1 MISPGLDVI
10 HSLLRRA
17 IVGLPR
23 RSFSTAL
30 LFSLLLPV
38 SAFAEQVSGT
48 DSLREPAQI
57 LDSRMPAPVIGIA
70 RAGKALVSVGPRG
83 LIQRSDDGGK
93 SWRQIPSPVSS
104 DLVSVRF
111 SDPRNG
117 WIVGHD
123 SLLLHTSD
131 GGKSWQVQLDGR
143 RLLALLRDWYSRR
156 AEAGEPDA
164 EPMLREINMAMN
176 TSATP
181 DVMASPFLDVMFDD
195 KGTGFVVGA
204 FGMILHSR
212 DSGATW
218 EPWIER
224 TDNERRMHLYGL
236 AERQGVFYVSGEQG
250 LLMR

>member
-1 MISPGLDVI
+1 VSVQATPVFDP
-10 HSLLRRA
+10 LL
-17 IVGLPR
+17 
-23 RSFSTAL
+23 
-30 LFSLLLPV
+30 
-38 SAFAEQVSGT
+38 
-48 DSLREPAQI
+48 EPAALI
-57 LDSRMPAPVIGIA
+57 SARVHAPLIDVA
-70 RAGKALVSVGPRG
+70 RAGEILIGVGLRG
-83 LIQRSDDGGK
+83 LIQRSEDGGE
-93 SWRQIPSPVSS
+93 SWQQIPSPVSS

-236 AERQGVFYVSGEQG
+236 AERQGVFYASGEQG
-250 LLMR
+250 LLMRLDL